1 MFKRKECRLLP
12 HIKEPIHGLK
22 TDAMQMLPW
31 AITTF
36 NVPSVWH
43 KTTGEKVVVGVIDTG
58 CDLDHDDIKDN
69 LTQGKNI
76 IYPNKDPIDGNGHG
90 THVAGTIAAINNSL
104 GVVGVSPNTKIMPVK
119 ALNDNGSGT
128 NDHVADA
135 IVWACD
141 NGADIL
147 TMSLGSDYPS
157 VQIERALL
165 HAESKGVI
173 IFCAAGN
180 SGIRHDVNF
189 PAKYTYTISVGAID
203 RRLNICKFSCTG
215 DTLDF
220 LAPGEDIISTT
231 PNNSYSLMSGTS
243 MATPFAVGC
252 AALLL
257 SYHRQTKGSHFKL
270 SRDDYMNH
278 FAKTAKSL
286 ANPEYRGIRRYEGN
300 GIIVPS
306 I

>member
-1 MFKRKECRLLP
+1 MKRKHCRLLP
-12 HIKEPIHGLK
+12 HIKEPIYGLK
-22 TDAMQMLPW
+22 TSSAQVLPW
-31 AITTF
+31 AMMTF
-36 NVPSVWH
+36 NVMGMWP
-43 KTTGEKVVVGVIDTG
+43 KTNGSRVNVAVIDTG
-58 CDLDHDDIKDN
+58 CDLNHDDIKDN
-69 LTQGKNI
+69 LIPGQNI
-76 IYPNKDPIDGNGHG
+76 INPNKDPIDGNGHG

-104 GVVGVSPNTKIMPVK
+104 GVVGVSPETKIMPVK
-119 ALNDNGSGT
+119 ALNDDGSGS
-128 NDHVADA
+128 NDHVAEA
-135 IVWACD
+135 IIWACD

-157 VQIERALL
+157 IRIERALIY
-165 HAESKGVI
+165 AQSKGVV

-180 SGIRHDVNF
+180 SGIKHDVNY
-189 PAKYTYTISVGAID
+189 PARYSYTISIGAID

-231 PNNSYSLMSGTS
+231 PGNSYSSMSGTS

-252 AALLL
+252 ASLYL
-257 SYHRQTKGSHFKL
+257 SYIRKTKGSSYKL
-270 SRDDYMNH
+270 SREDYIDH
-278 FAKTAKSL
+278 FAKTAKPL
-286 ANPEYRGIRRYEGN
+286 ADKEYSGIRRYEGN